1 MSQPSILDFAD
12 EAPAPVAAQVEDEY
26 QYALPEGKCVTRT
39 FTVPLSGKYE
49 TVKFPAHL
57 CKDQKI
63 AIAGVHV
70 RKVTLPIPLG
80 HAVGLHMKDAK
91 PNDHFDDQPVGV
103 IADPGQNVYANPV
116 NILPAYEDGPV
127 AKRVMLHD
135 DNHAILAADRRMV
148 DERGIT
154 WNVFSKNHPLA
165 KLGERHDRDGYYVR
179 VKSAHLAKAIKPD
192 IEEHKKR
199 FNEVPEIHNAVQI
212 KAYPAAK
219 GRATVVADFHIVPLG
234 STKI

>member
-1 MSQPSILDFAD
+1 MAQPSILDFAD
-12 EAPAPVAAQVEDEY
+12 EAPAPVVAQIEDDH
-26 QYALPEGKCVTRT
+26 QYALPEGDCVTHT

-49 TVKFPAHL
+49 TVKFPSHL
-57 CKDQKI
+57 YKDQKI

-70 RKVTLPIPLG
+70 RKVTLPVPLG
-80 HAVGLHMKDAK
+80 HAVGLHVKDAA
-91 PNDHFDDQPVGV
+91 PNQYLDDQPVGV
-103 IADPGQNVYANPV
+103 IADPGQNAYAQAV

-127 AKRVMLHD
+127 VKRVMLHKN
-135 DNHAILAADRRMV
+135 NHATLAEDGRVV
-148 DERGIT
+148 DDAGVT
-154 WNVFSKNHPLA
+154 WTLLPNSHPQA
-165 KLGERHDRDGYYVR
+165 ALGVSHNRHQKAVAL
-179 VKSAHLAKAIKPD
+179 SHLAKAIKSN

-219 GRATVVADFHIVPLG
+219 GQATVVADFHIIPLG